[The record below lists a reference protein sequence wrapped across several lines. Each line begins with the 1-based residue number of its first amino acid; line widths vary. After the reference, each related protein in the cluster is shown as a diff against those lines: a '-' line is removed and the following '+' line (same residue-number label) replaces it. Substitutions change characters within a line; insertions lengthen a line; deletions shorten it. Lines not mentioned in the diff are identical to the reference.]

1 VVDPNGHVLFTRED
15 IVAGQGT
22 FLRNGLMEYGFIFGH
37 GAYLGPDCTAD
48 YLHRAAVMSIDFY
61 KGRGSDQASAAA
73 MPISRPIG
81 MIAPVTRSL
90 SLRPKRMPLRDC
102 KAITPLSLP
111 NRPQSMV
118 CALMRSR
125 MPPSDFGLSP
135 LTQGFTHAPQAD
147 AAKRSSSPPVPRWFI
162 PTFFLSTAAAQAG

>member
-1 VVDPNGHVLFTRED
+1 MASFSATAHTLALIALLITCTAPQSCPSTFTR
-15 IVAGQGT
+15 GG
-22 FLRNGLMEYGFIFGH
+22 
-37 GAYLGPDCTAD
+37 
-48 YLHRAAVMSIDFY
+48 
-61 KGRGSDQASAAA
+61 GSDQARAAA

-162 PTFFLSTAAAQAG
+162 PTFFLSAINAQPLEKVKLAAV